1 MPPPDAI
8 QSNAELVR
16 DAFERWN
23 DRDHAALLE
32 QIAPDVEIRAASSQ
46 LSGGEPFRGHDGYRE
61 WIAAMEESFDVWQID
76 PETFQEHGDVVV
88 VLGHMHLRGRG
99 SGVELDQETGWLVEV
114 RDGKMTRFQ
123 AFLSHEEALS
133 AGGIS

>member
-1 MPPPDAI
+1 MSA
-8 QSNAELVR
+8 NVELVR

-23 DRDHAALLE
+23 RREHESLLAD
-32 QIAPDVEIRAASSQ
+32 IHPDAEIVVVSAQ
-46 LSGGEPFRGHDGYRE
+46 LNGGEPFRGHEGYRQWTE
-61 WIAAMEESFDVWQID
+61 TMEESFDVWEIH
-76 PETFQEHGDVVV
+76 PEVFHERGDTVV

-114 RDGKMTRFQ
+114 HERKMTRFQ
-123 AFLSHEEALS
+123 ALLSHEEALA